1 MKTMKKKLAMI
12 AAAIAFACSLSSNA
26 SALTINDPGVVGTV
40 NGVSGDGGSLPAELV
55 LAQNI
60 LDLATGVN
68 DYQYA
73 GDTAHYYDASN
84 TNYSGTLSG
93 GVAGSVQDL
102 TVTGV
107 DYVLAKYDGQSAGYV
122 LFYVGGGTYTLPEF
136 SYTIWGTDPGQYQI
150 SGYTSFTCTGCP
162 PPPPVSVPDGGST
175 VTLLG
180 TALFA
185 FGMVARKFR
194 KS

>member
-1 MKTMKKKLAMI
+1 MKTMKKKLATI

-60 LDLATGVN
+60 LNLATGVN

-73 GDTAHYYDASN
+73 GDTAHYYDAS
-84 TNYSGTLSG
+84 TTDYSGTLSG
-93 GVAGSVQDL
+93 GVAGKVQDL

-122 LFYVGGGTYTLPEF
+122 LFYVGGGTYTLPQF
-136 SYTIWGTDPGQYQI
+136 SYTIWGTDPGQYEI
-150 SGYTSFTCTGCP
+150 SGYTSFTATGCTNCP
-162 PPPPVSVPDGGST
+162 PSVPDGGST
-175 VTLLG
+175 IILLG
-180 TALFA
+180 SVLVA
-185 FGMVARKFR
+185 FGMAARKFR
-194 KS
+194 KG